1 MHPNFKESLAYGLL
15 NTSKKYL
22 VKHLIPRILAL
33 EQVQVLFDA
42 EDMIRLEQDIK
53 QCILDVLI
61 MNVREEDEDDD
72 DTTPG
77 RDESSVPSERAGPPK
92 PRRAHHVSK
101 SPERDESPAPR
112 QPRRARQSPKKIPQ
126 KVSKKSPARVESPT
140 PPQPPAPEES
150 PQPKRTRHASKTLKN
165 SPARVSPARVPERSS
180 SGSNLS
186 VPSLG
191 VLKALTKAELIQISK
206 DIGLKNVGKLT
217 KDVLIQAVDQCR
229 NSSGSGRDAVV
240 EKPEKKQRDADQ
252 EPKKEK
258 KNNQPDTDKFNG
270 VTFESKTNEVWQIG
284 AQIGK
289 GGCGAVYHVKKLD
302 PCSDEEY
309 AIKLEPIISGQSL
322 TVTYESNILRKLKG
336 NSKNHIL
343 PFIAYGKLAAQNCSA
358 VTDVEYYYLV
368 TPLMDIALNNLN
380 LVDHNEQ
387 AKMCEHILIALKYLH
402 SFGYSHNDVKP
413 ENIMK
418 KNDVY
423 YLIDFGMCTR
433 LEKENKAVGGTL
445 DYMPLDAHEKIQRFE
460 RRNDIE
466 SLLYTIAESFVGKLP
481 WKNEKKESAVK
492 KQKQVWL
499 ENCVSENNGRVKM
512 LDKIFEELWKPT
524 YEIK

>member
-1 MHPNFKESLAYGLL
+1 MHTNFKESLAYGLL

-33 EQVQVLFDA
+33 EQVQVLFGA

-61 MNVREEDEDDD
+61 MNVREEDD
-72 DTTPG
+72 DTTPD
-77 RDESSVPSERAGPPK
+77 RDESSERPK
-92 PRRAHHVSK
+92 PRRVH
-101 SPERDESPAPR
+101 SPERDEPPAPR
-112 QPRRARQSPKKIPQ
+112 QPRRARQSPKK
-126 KVSKKSPARVESPT
+126 SPARVESPT
-140 PPQPPAPEES
+140 PPQPSTRQS
-150 PQPKRTRHASKTLKN
+150 PTKRTRHASKTPKK
-165 SPARVSPARVPERSS
+165 SPARVPERSS

-186 VPSLG
+186 VPPLD
-191 VLKALTKAELIQISK
+191 VLKAMTKVELIQISK
-206 DIGLKNVGKLT
+206 DLGLGLKNVSKLT
-217 KDVLIQAVDQCR
+217 KDVLIQSVDQCR
-229 NSSGSGRDAVV
+229 NS
-240 EKPEKKQRDADQ
+240 QRDADQ

-258 KNNQPDTDKFNG
+258 NQKKNNKPDTDKFNG

-284 AQIGK
+284 TQIGK
-289 GGCGAVYHVKKLD
+289 GGCGAVYYVKKLD

-343 PFIAYGKLAAQNCSA
+343 PFIAYGKLSAQNCSA

-380 LVDHNEQ
+380 LVDHDEQ

-433 LEKENKAVGGTL
+433 LEKENKAVGGTI

-524 YEIK
+524 YEIN